1 MQCRIPNDPWFQE
14 SGGLGKPGNTF
25 YWNNDP
31 DLPKPWSES
40 LDPTFSML
48 MGAKWSRD
56 LLEAGHCLPINPVL
70 GARIKIVLGKY
81 RNGDDKNKDLI
92 ESIIW
97 SAKREI
103 ILPARLSILFQ
114 GFFPRQVSAAL
125 LATWVLLRLLNDL
138 IVGLIIVYFSSYFT

>member
-1 MQCRIPNDPWFQE
+1 LQCRIPNDPWFQE
-14 SGGLGKPGNTF
+14 SGGLGKPGNTV

-31 DLPKPWSES
+31 ELPKPWSES
-40 LDPTFSML
+40 LDSTFSML

-81 RNGDDKNKDLI
+81 KNGDDKNKDLI

-103 ILPARLSILFQ
+103 ILPVIKLRADAGPYRIFKQVLIPGDAGYKYTRQ
-114 GFFPRQVSAAL
+114 CPRA
-125 LATWVLLRLLNDL
+125 
-138 IVGLIIVYFSSYFT
+138 FTPG